1 MQQALKGVK
10 VLDLGH
16 IYQGPY
22 CGLILSYFGADVVK
36 VEPPG
41 GETLRG
47 RSPENEPVEAQMMNA
62 NKRGIAIDLKSG
74 EGKEVFKDL
83 VEVADVII
91 ENFSSGKMS
100 ELGLGYETLS
110 ELNEDLVYAHGS
122 GYGDDGPYQN
132 YPAMDITIQAISG
145 VVHTTGFPD
154 GPPVKAGPAIIDF
167 IGGIHLA
174 SGVLGALFKRERTG
188 EGEYVDVAMFDCAY
202 PMLMS
207 PLAKW
212 ISDMD
217 VPPRTGNQHSGLSIA
232 PYNIY
237 EVTDGYVAIACI
249 SEPQWQRLVR
259 LMGEEWLLEEERF
272 DSKVSR
278 ADHYEEIDSIVEEWL
293 AGRIKDEVV
302 DRLIDAG
309 ISCAPVQTLEE
320 LVEDPQLE
328 YREMLNYLE
337 NKESRG
343 WDEIPVPG
351 MPIKFASTEGP
362 EIQQS
367 PRVGEHTD
375 EVLSEYL
382 AYESDRIDALRAD
395 ESIK

>member
-1 MQQALKGVK
+1 MTQPLDGVK

-22 CGLILSYFGADVVK
+22 SGLILSYLGADVVK

-62 NKRGIAIDLKSG
+62 SKRGVVINLKTEDGKAI
-74 EGKEVFKDL
+74 FKDL
-83 VEVADVII
+83 VEVADVVV
-91 ENFSSGKMS
+91 ENFSSGKMAD
-100 ELGLGYETLS
+100 LGLAYETLK
-110 ELNEDLVYAHGS
+110 EINPTLVYAHGS
-122 GYGDDGPYQN
+122 GFGDDGPYQG

-174 SGVLGALFKRERTG
+174 SGILAALFQRERTG
-188 EGEYVDVAMFDCAY
+188 EGDYVDVSMFDCAY

-212 ISDMD
+212 IAGMD

-249 SEPQWQRLVR
+249 SESQWERLAR
-259 LMGEEWLLEEERF
+259 LMGEEWMLEEERF
-272 DSKVSR
+272 SSKLAR
-278 ADHYEEIDSIVEEWL
+278 ANHYEEIDTIVEDWL
-293 AGRIKDEVV
+293 DGKSKDTAV
-302 DRLIDAG
+302 DRLIDEG

-320 LVEDPQLE
+320 LVGDPQLIFRDMIN
-328 YREMLNYLE
+328 YRK

-343 WDEIPVPG
+343 WDEVPVPG
-351 MPIKFASTEGP
+351 MPIKLQSSTSP
-362 EIQQS
+362 EVRSS

-375 EVLSEYL
+375 EVLEEYL
-382 AYESDRIDALRAD
+382 ELGKEQLEEFRRNGSID
-395 ESIK
+395 

>member
-1 MQQALKGVK
+1 MEQALEGVK

-22 CGLILSYFGADVVK
+22 CGLILSYFGADVIK

-41 GETLRG
+41 GETMRG

-62 NKRGIAIDLKSG
+62 NKRGIVINLKSDD
-74 EGKEVFKDL
+74 GKEVFKEL
-83 VEVADVII
+83 VEVTDVII
-91 ENFSSGKMS
+91 ENFSSGKME
-100 ELGLGYETLS
+100 ELGLGYETLK
-110 ELNEDLVYAHGS
+110 ELNPELVYAHGS
-122 GYGDDGPYQN
+122 GFGDDGPYQG

-154 GPPVKAGPAIIDF
+154 GPPIKAGPAIIDF

-174 SGVLGALFKRERTG
+174 SGVLGALFKRERNG
-188 EGEYVDVAMFDCAY
+188 EGEYVDVGMFDCSY

-212 ISDMD
+212 ISGMD

-237 EVTDGYVAIACI
+237 EVTDGYVALACI
-249 SEPQWQRLVR
+249 SEPQWKRLAG
-259 LMGEEWLLEEERF
+259 LMNEEWMLDEDRF
-272 DSKVSR
+272 ESKVRR
-278 ADHYEEIDSIVEEWL
+278 AEHYEEIDAIVESWL
-293 AGRIKDEVV
+293 TNKTKDETVT
-302 DRLIDAG
+302 LLNQEG

-320 LVEDPQLE
+320 LVEDPQLKH
-328 YREMLNYLE
+328 RQMINYLE

-351 MPIKFASTEGP
+351 MPIKFESVDEP
-362 EIQQS
+362 EIHSS

-375 EVLSEYL
+375 EVLREYL
-382 AYESDRIDALRAD
+382 EYESEQIDALRE
-395 ESIK
+395 ESSID

>member
-1 MQQALKGVK
+1 MEQALDGIT

-22 CGLILSYFGADVVK
+22 CGLVLSYFGADVVK

-62 NKRGIAIDLKSG
+62 NKRGIVIDLKSD
-74 EGKEVFKDL
+74 EGKDVFTDL
-83 VEVADVII
+83 VEVADVIV
-91 ENFSSGKMS
+91 ENFSSGKMA
-100 ELGLGYETLS
+100 ELGLGYETLR
-110 ELNEDLVYAHGS
+110 EINPEIVYAHGS
-122 GYGDDGPYQN
+122 GYGDNGPYQG

-188 EGEYVDVAMFDCAY
+188 EGEYVDVSMFDCSY

-212 ISDMD
+212 ISGMD

-249 SEPQWQRLVR
+249 SEPQWKRLVD
-259 LMGEEWLLEEERF
+259 LMGEKWMLNEDRF

-278 ADHYEEIDSIVEEWL
+278 AEHYEEIDGIVNDWL
-293 AGRIKDEVV
+293 NDRTKDDVV
-302 DRLIDAG
+302 ELLIGEG

-328 YREMLNYLE
+328 HRGMINYIE
-337 NKESRG
+337 NKETRG
-343 WDEIPVPG
+343 WDKIPVPG
-351 MPIKFASTEGP
+351 MPIKLEDDSAP
-362 EIQQS
+362 KIRPS

-375 EVLSEYL
+375 EVLYEYL
-382 AYESDRIDALRAD
+382 AYEPEHIDRLRD
-395 ESIK
+395 GKFIE

>member
-1 MQQALKGVK
+1 MDQALDGVK

-22 CGLILSYFGADVVK
+22 CGLVLSYFGADVIK

-41 GETLRG
+41 GETIRG

-62 NKRGIAIDLKSG
+62 NKRGIVIDLKSE

-83 VEVADVII
+83 VEVTDVVI
-91 ENFSSGKMS
+91 ENFSSGKMA
-100 ELGLGYETLS
+100 ELGLGYETLR
-110 ELNEDLVYAHGS
+110 EINQELVYAHGS
-122 GYGDDGPYQN
+122 GFGDDGPYQK

-212 ISDMD
+212 ISGMD

-237 EVTDGYVAIACI
+237 EVEDGYVAIACI
-249 SEPQWQRLVR
+249 SEPQWQRLAQ
-259 LMGEEWLLEEERF
+259 LMGEQWLLEEERF
-272 DSKVSR
+272 ESKVSR
-278 ADHYEEIDSIVEEWL
+278 AEHYEEIDGIVEAWL
-293 AGRIKDEVV
+293 DGMFKDEAV
-302 DRLIDAG
+302 DLLIDEG

-328 YREMLNYLE
+328 YREMINYIE
-337 NKESRG
+337 NKETRG

-351 MPIKFASTEGP
+351 MPIKLASTEDP
-362 EIQQS
+362 EIQPS
-367 PRVGEHTD
+367 PGVGEHTD

-382 AYESDRIDALRAD
+382 AYGSDRINTLRKNHSV
-395 ESIK
+395 E

>member
-1 MQQALKGVK
+1 MDHALDGVK

-22 CGLILSYFGADVVK
+22 CGLILSYFGADVIK

-41 GETLRG
+41 GETIRG
-47 RSPENEPVEAQMMNA
+47 RSTENEPVEAQMMNA
-62 NKRGIAIDLKSG
+62 NKRGIAIDLKSKD
-74 EGKEVFKDL
+74 GKEVFKDL
-83 VEVADVII
+83 VEVTDVVV
-91 ENFSSGKMS
+91 ENFSSGKME
-100 ELGLGYETLS
+100 ELGLGYDTLS
-110 ELNEDLVYAHGS
+110 DINPELVYAHGS
-122 GYGDDGPYQN
+122 GFGDNGPYQGF
-132 YPAMDITIQAISG
+132 PAMDITIQAISG

-154 GPPVKAGPAIIDF
+154 GPPVKAGPAIMDF

-174 SGVLGALFKRERTG
+174 SGVLGALFQRERTG
-188 EGEYVDVAMFDCAY
+188 EGEYIDVAMFDCSY

-212 ISDMD
+212 ISGID

-249 SEPQWQRLVR
+249 TEPQWRRLVR
-259 LMGEEWLLEEERF
+259 LMDKKWLLEEDRF
-272 DSKVSR
+272 ESKVSR
-278 ADHYEEIDSIVEEWL
+278 AEHYEEIDGIVEEWL
-293 AGRIKDEVV
+293 EDKSKDETVE
-302 DRLIDAG
+302 LLTAEG
-309 ISCAPVQTLEE
+309 ISCSPVQTLEE
-320 LVEDPQLE
+320 LVDDPQLE
-328 YREMLNYLE
+328 HREMINYMT

-351 MPIKFASTEGP
+351 MPIKLASTDGP
-362 EIQQS
+362 EIQPS
-367 PRVGEHTD
+367 PSVGEHTD

-382 AYESDRIDALRAD
+382 AYDSDQIDLLR
-395 ESIK
+395 ETQTIE